1 MQIDPNELLKPDTPK
16 ETTNVNF
23 FSLKKDGDSAI
34 VRFLHQDIN
43 DFDVLDVHNVEVGGY
58 KRKVNCLRHP
68 NGKVDECQLCKNN
81 AFDEDSRTYKFSL
94 QRRVFLHLL
103 QYESSQKAVERVWER
118 SKDLV
123 KTLNQYV
130 EDYGPLCDRLYKI
143 VRHGEPGSTETK
155 YDILALDKDRFN
167 PSEYVFDREQLN
179 YKPALGT
186 VVLDKTNEEIDEYLI
201 TGNFNYSKQSK
212 VIERPTYNSSIPE
225 EVTSAECTNNAEF
238 ESDFEGGLSEEPRRR
253 V

>member
-1 MQIDPNELLKPDTPK
+1 MQIDPNELLKPDAPK

-43 DFDVLDVHNVEVGGY
+43 DFDVLDVHNVEVGAY

-81 AFDEDSRTYKFSL
+81 TFDEDNRTYKFSL

-103 QYESSQKAVERVWER
+103 QYESPQKAAEKVWER
-118 SKDLV
+118 NKDLV

-143 VRHGEPGSTETK
+143 VRHGEAGSTETK

-167 PSEYVFDREQLN
+167 PSEYVFNREQLN

-201 TGNFNYSKQSK
+201 TGNFNYSKQPK
-212 VIERPTYNSSIPE
+212 IQERPVYNNSTSEQI
-225 EVTSAECTNNAEF
+225 VTSIDDGSF
-238 ESDFEGGLSEEPRRR
+238 ESSQELESEEPRRR